1 MVPSARGVFIF
12 MDVTKITLN
21 KKSITDF
28 AEERN
33 KLLAKAKTEWVL
45 FVDSDEKISKK
56 LENEILSLR
65 SRMTDG
71 YYIKRQDWF
80 MGRWLKYGETGDIKL
95 LRLGK
100 CKAGGWKRKV
110 HEYWDIKNAGELKNP
125 LLHYPHKNIAEF
137 IKKINF
143 YSDLDIREFGSFR
156 GFDLIKPVAKF
167 VLNYF
172 FKLGFLD
179 GFPGFAMA
187 FMMSFQSLVVR
198 VKQFEKK

>member
-1 MVPSARGVFIF
+1 
-12 MDVTKITLN
+12 MDVEKITLN

-28 AEERN
+28 AAERN

-45 FVDSDEKISKK
+45 FVDLDEEISPE
-56 LENEILSLR
+56 LEREIR
-65 SRMTDG
+65 EIGENQG
-71 YYIKRQDWF
+71 YQGYRIKRRDWF
-80 MGRWLKYGETGDIKL
+80 MGRWLKYGETGNIKL

-100 CKAGGWKRKV
+100 KGAGVWKRKV
-110 HEYWDIKNAGELKNP
+110 NEVWEIWNVGEFRGK

-143 YSDLDIREFGSFR
+143 YSDLDIGEFGGFR
-156 GFDLIKPVAKF
+156 GFGLIKPVAKF
-167 VLNYF
+167 FLNYF
-172 FKLGFLD
+172 LKLGFLD
-179 GFPGFAMA
+179 GFPGFVMA